1 MQLNHHLFELD
12 RLWVFRI
19 NVHGQIGFRARTIDF
34 IQYYLVEPVPI
45 EGKVEHG
52 LKLGQDVLRS
62 HVSVGRG
69 TGWFARRRG
78 VRLVY
83 CLSVDSSLGDLCS
96 VIVATSDR
104 SVSFP
109 RPRSS
114 HRPPPAPFWSSIL
127 NYSPLTDSLS
137 SMPAPLRPSL
147 QIHSRNSLRHPPL
160 HARIRRISS
169 SSSFDVD

>member
-104 SVSFP
+104 SVSLESQGCAKHLLMKWP
-109 RPRSS
+109 VQNARDGSGMM
-114 HRPPPAPFWSSIL
+114 
-127 NYSPLTDSLS
+127 DSDGLKAV
-137 SMPAPLRPSL
+137 MGYADRT
-147 QIHSRNSLRHPPL
+147 
-160 HARIRRISS
+160 
-169 SSSFDVD
+169 